1 FEIAARERDVLAR
14 DWPARVLPSLG
25 FRFNALGAIPGVAG
39 DAGAAVNLAGLL
51 AGSRGSLAISQ
62 RIRLRLDRRPA
73 HRRWLVLAADSFAA
87 GLAGLGALAPH
98 GPAMLAL
105 FDGSTLAAGPS
116 RALVDL
122 FALPAAPAALL
133 LAEFEGE

>member
-1 FEIAARERDVLAR
+1 
-14 DWPARVLPSLG
+14 
-25 FRFNALGAIPGVAG
+25 
-39 DAGAAVNLAGLL
+39 GLL

-105 FDGSTLAAGPS
+105 FDASTLAAGPG

-133 LAEFEGE
+133 LAEFEGEDAARLAADVDRARVACATSALRPLRPSGPVAGVD